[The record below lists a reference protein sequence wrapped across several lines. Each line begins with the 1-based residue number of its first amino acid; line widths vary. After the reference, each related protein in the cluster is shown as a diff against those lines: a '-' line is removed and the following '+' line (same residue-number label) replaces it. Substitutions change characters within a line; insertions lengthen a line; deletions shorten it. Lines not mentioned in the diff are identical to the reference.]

1 MKSDLKSKI
10 KTIASDSVISI
21 IALVLMNV
29 VAQFIVY
36 PFWKKAYGTE
46 FYGHILYAMSV
57 VNIFSISVGTSANN
71 ARMVESV

>member
-10 KTIASDSVISI
+10 KTIASDSILSI

-36 PFWKKAYGTE
+36 PFWKRAYGSD
-46 FYGHILYAMSV
+46 FYGHIL
-57 VNIFSISVGTSANN
+57 
-71 ARMVESV
+71 